1 MADYCVRINNIGDPA
16 HKGISNKNI
25 EEFGHLLKNGSS
37 DFSKWFTKNKQN
49 LYNTVKQTGESKIAR
64 NLNDYYSMDI
74 FNKNSVMVGGSNL
87 AVFGGIL
94 FLMAIVYYLFYRNK
108 TKKNVLQKLNDV
120 QHGGTATQIYGP
132 AKYSHRYQFR
142 SLVYKISKDSHDYAL
157 KISNSQ
163 NPESRENAYVSEYE
177 IYKLLNKDPL
187 LKKVILQC
195 YGEESSRVS
204 RTNPFNFNFTI
215 DGNKE
220 LLHSAHPDS
229 AMHTTIVNNTFIC
242 TDDEDGPTDCLISY
256 IVLDYAEGY
265 QSLISYTRPGGARG
279 TIEPSLYNGILF
291 ENILRTII
299 YMHDKYNFVHYDLHG
314 NNVLVNPRTLDF
326 IIYDFDKSSTERRIA
341 NKYSL
346 IRNDMWNLSRAFT
359 NVNRHGQFKLDVLIK
374 QFAGYTSAIY
384 NIYMYMYLV
393 ELILTATN
401 IKISS
406 PKQMTNYV
414 ETIYPYIKSQLK
426 CDPRHPDII
435 NPLDND
441 VYGRVDPSRESEILY
456 SNVEY
461 IEAVSKIYWQIKKRI
476 PKKKRA
482 WEQDPEI
489 PSEVIALQKIYG
501 EYIDILAIHL
511 RNYLEKSVPILP
523 VPLAKLLA

>member
-25 EEFGHLLKNGSS
+25 EEFGNLLKNGSS

-49 LYNTVKQTGESKIAR
+49 LYNTVKQTGESKMASE
-64 NLNDYYSMDI
+64 LNDYYDMDI
-74 FNKNSVMVGGSNL
+74 FNKSSVMVGGSNL

-94 FLMAIVYYLFYRNK
+94 FLVAIVYYLFYRNK

-132 AKYSHRYQFR
+132 SNYQELNHFR
-142 SLVYKISKDSHDYAL
+142 SLVYKISKDNHDYAL

-163 NPESRENAYVSEYE
+163 NPESRENAYVSEYK

-204 RTNPFNFNFTI
+204 RTNLFNFNFTI

-242 TDDEDGPTDCLISY
+242 TDDEDEPTDCLISY

-265 QSLISYTRPGGARG
+265 QSLISYTRPGGNIVG
-279 TIEPSLYNGILF
+279 TIKPSLSKGILF

-299 YMHDKYNFVHYDLHG
+299 YMHTNYNLVHSDLHG
-314 NNVLVNPRTLDF
+314 NNVLVNSHTLDF
-326 IIYDFDKSSTERRIA
+326 IIFDFDKSSTERHIV
-341 NKYSL
+341 NEYSL
-346 IRNDMWNLSRAFT
+346 IRNDMWNLSRSFT
-359 NVNRHGQFKLDVLIK
+359 NVNRDYQFKLDVLIK
-374 QFAGYTSAIY
+374 QLAGYTSAIY

-393 ELILTATN
+393 ELILTANN

-426 CDPRHPDII
+426 CDPHHPDII
-435 NPLDND
+435 NPLHND

-461 IEAVSKIYWQIKKRI
+461 IEEAVSTIYRQIKERI
-476 PKKKRA
+476 PEKKR
-482 WEQDPEI
+482 WEQEPDI
-489 PSEVIALQKIYG
+489 PSEVIALQKTY
-501 EYIDILAIHL
+501 DD
-511 RNYLEKSVPILP
+511 
-523 VPLAKLLA
+523 